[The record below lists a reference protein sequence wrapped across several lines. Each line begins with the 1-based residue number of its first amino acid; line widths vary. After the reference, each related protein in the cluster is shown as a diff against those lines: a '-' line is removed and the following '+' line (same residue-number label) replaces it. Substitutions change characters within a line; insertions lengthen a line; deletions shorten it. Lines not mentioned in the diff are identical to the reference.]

1 MSKSIAKRS
10 ARVPA
15 DRAALRRPRSEAG
28 TTLGAGTSSTEATN
42 PVDRAR
48 LIVAV
53 QALLKRARR
62 DESSARTNEPRKSS
76 SLATRR
82 SIPRPAC
89 FLRSE
94 RSGADI
100 RARMTA

>member
-1 MSKSIAKRS
+1 MSKHTAKRS

-15 DRAALRRPRSEAG
+15 NRVALRRLRDEAAR
-28 TTLGAGTSSTEATN
+28 TLGAGDSSTEATD
-42 PVDRAR
+42 PVDRAC

-76 SLATRR
+76 SLATRGP
-82 SIPRPAC
+82 IPRPAS

-100 RARMTA
+100 RAWVIA